1 MVKHSGTSV
10 FDLLIFLLVYQTKEI
25 FWSNKSRKRPWKYIT
40 KIVFLNTWRNSWRKL
55 YLQKFSFSN
64 IETWKPTTLLRIDSK
79 RVYLGSC
86 SSFWSSST
94 IFDSCMNTLISEK
107 MEKYFFYYKVD
118 LYSDYFNLY
127 FNFWIFTV
135 DRSRKIGATTTV
147 RS

>member
-86 SSFWSSST
+86 SSFWV
-94 IFDSCMNTLISEK
+94 IFN
-107 MEKYFFYYKVD
+107 
-118 LYSDYFNLY
+118 
-127 FNFWIFTV
+127 NFWQLYEHAYFRENGEIFFLLQ
-135 DRSRKIGATTTV
+135 SRLV
-147 RS
+147 FRLFQFVFQFLDFYS